1 MGTAADTKSLTRI
14 VLMFDG
20 RDTQRRWQMRVR
32 HGARRKMRRHEAT
45 YWKESATGKWEK
57 QG

>member
-1 MGTAADTKSLTRI
+1 LTRI

-20 RDTQRRWQMRVR
+20 RDPDSLSR
-32 HGARRKMRRHEAT
+32 ARGSWKSAKDAGLDVT
-45 YWKESATGKWEK
+45 YWKETSTGRFEK